1 MDFASDA
8 VVVVTRTVGEIF
20 EAMGEGERCHMAN
33 KLFKEGYKAV
43 KQTQHDA
50 EEVREWIILEDAC
63 EFWKAEAID
72 RGYQE

>member
-1 MDFASDA
+1 M
-8 VVVVTRTVGEIF
+8 TMRELF
-20 EAMGEGERCHMAN
+20 EGMSEGDRCHMAN
-33 KLFKEGYKAV
+33 LLFKEGYKAV